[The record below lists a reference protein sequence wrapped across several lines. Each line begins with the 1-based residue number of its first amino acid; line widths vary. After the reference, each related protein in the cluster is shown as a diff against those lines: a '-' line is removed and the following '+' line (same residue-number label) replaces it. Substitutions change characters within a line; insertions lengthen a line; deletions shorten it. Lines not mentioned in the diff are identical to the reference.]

1 MRLRKRSN
9 TDNGVVREEVAMKA
23 TRAAKGGAHANGG
36 GYVEGV
42 VAVVAP
48 VRTVV

>member
-1 MRLRKRSN
+1 MTLRKRCN

-23 TRAAKGGAHANGG
+23 TRAAKGGAYANGG

-42 VAVVAP
+42 VEVVAP
-48 VRTVV
+48 VRMAV